1 MTAIG
6 YWRQVSPVS
15 EAARSLVDIRTVEPG
30 TCPPPPM
37 LPSSVPSHTKC
48 FVEQAARAVKTAWLI
63 ESQRANYTGE
73 EISDEQLNKTYK
85 RGREWFAKHA
95 ATPEVGMSCPA
106 YLPLRIYSH
115 THLDYLLLAWQM
127 RTNSSVNASQKRS
140 FDEQIG
146 RGRKLP
152 PKSRLGLARTHD
164 RTLPK
169 ISQESSYRT
178 WRACPLRPLATEFG
192 TTGRRQRSG
201 YSPRFL
207 RRLKRTPTPSM
218 SYRISSAPI
227 LDSQTHIPSTCRA
240 LHQAGNRSYQ
250 AIPIFR
256 LTVR

>member
-1 MTAIG
+1 
-6 YWRQVSPVS
+6 VS

-115 THLDYLLLAWQM
+115 THLDYLLLALQM

-140 FDEQIG
+140 FDEQLG
-146 RGRKLP
+146 RGRTLP
-152 PKSRLGLARTHD
+152 P
-164 RTLPK
+164 
-169 ISQESSYRT
+169 
-178 WRACPLRPLATEFG
+178 
-192 TTGRRQRSG
+192 
-201 YSPRFL
+201 
-207 RRLKRTPTPSM
+207 
-218 SYRISSAPI
+218 
-227 LDSQTHIPSTCRA
+227 CRA
-240 LHQAGNRSYQ
+240 
-250 AIPIFR
+250 
-256 LTVR
+256 